1 MSIKSLLN
9 DLSTTLRSD
18 NANAFY
24 PILKDSNIEGLDPAS
39 AGMTLENMINTI
51 KTFSSD
57 MMPALNT
64 LLKSRWV
71 SEVNTNYDFKTNES
85 YGIPQG
91 FFAFNGL
98 LQSLSCPNVINIPSY
113 FCFNCTNLT
122 TASFEKA
129 VSIGNGAFTYSGVTN
144 LSFPL
149 VTRIGGSS
157 SNTYDTLLSS
167 VPGAFAE
174 CTKLQSIDLP
184 LFTTKG
190 LLDNGLFYNCKS
202 LVTVNIPNYT
212 GVNILND
219 VMSQKDFYGC
229 SALSKI
235 NIPKMQVVGEQCFY
249 NCTNLITV
257 KMEEV
262 TEIQSNAFTRCS
274 NLKTIVLN
282 NEVPPSI
289 QDNTFNNT
297 PFSSGS
303 SNAFIYVPDD
313 FISVYEEDTNWCAY
327 AGQYKPISEYVEV

>member
-24 PILKDSNIEGLDPAS
+24 PILKNSGIEGLDPAS

-51 KTFSSD
+51 KAFSSD

-64 LLKSRWV
+64 LLKSRWI

-129 VSIGNGAFTYSGVTN
+129 ISIGNGAFTGSGVTN

-149 VTRIGGSS
+149 VTRIGGSPS
-157 SNTYDTLLSS
+157 SSYDTILSS
-167 VPGAFAE
+167 IPGAFAE

-184 LFTTKG
+184 LFAIKG
-190 LLDNGLFYNCKS
+190 LTDNGLFYNCQK
-202 LVTVNIPNYT
+202 LTTANIPNYT
-212 GVNILND
+212 GVDTLNN
-219 VMSQKDFYGC
+219 VISQKDFYNC
-229 SALSKI
+229 TSLSKI
-235 NIPKMQVVGEQCFY
+235 NIPKMQIVGDQCFY
-249 NCTNLITV
+249 NCTSLTTV

-262 TEIQSNAFTRCS
+262 HEIQSNAFAKCK

-282 NEVPPSI
+282 NETPPSI

-297 PFSSGS
+297 PFSYGNSD
-303 SNAFIYVPDD
+303 AFIYVPDNS
-313 FISVYEEDTNWCAY
+313 ISIYEKDTNWCVY
-327 AGQYKPISEYVEV
+327 VGMYKPISEYVEV